1 MGEPL
6 LACTFRLE
14 RHWLGID
21 VRQVQEVV
29 KVDRVA
35 RVPLAPRAVHGL
47 INLRGRIV
55 TAINLRARLGLPDAA
70 STVHV
75 VTVHRGEPLSLVV
88 DEPGDVVPV
97 DPGSIEPL
105 PPTVTGLGREAIQG
119 VCKLPNRLLLLL
131 RLDTIADI
139 PLEDRNR
146 ARADH

>member
-1 MGEPL
+1 MVEPK

-29 KVDRVA
+29 KIDRVA
-35 RVPLAPRAVHGL
+35 RVPLAPRAIHGL

-70 STVHV
+70 SLVHV
-75 VTVHRGEPLSLVV
+75 VTLLRGEPLSLLV
-88 DEPGDVVPV
+88 DEPGDVVVV
-97 DPGSIEPL
+97 DPAAIEPL
-105 PPTVTGLGREAIQG
+105 PPTVTGLGREAIEG
-119 VCKLPNRLLLLL
+119 VCKLANRLLLLL
-131 RLDTIADI
+131 KLDAIADI